1 MTAALVLN
9 KGIKDFFLISLKN
22 RNRGGI
28 AKDTDTVR
36 MTRIIFFCNQKNI
49 IYGIIETH
57 TFRKGKSL
65 RSDLMWGSPTHLKHT
80 IYKSLLY
87 IIPAKWRRGTCS
99 PPAMQH

>member
-9 KGIKDFFLISLKN
+9 KDIKDIFLISLKN

-49 IYGIIETH
+49 IYHI
-57 TFRKGKSL
+57 
-65 RSDLMWGSPTHLKHT
+65 WNN
-80 IYKSLLY
+80 
-87 IIPAKWRRGTCS
+87 
-99 PPAMQH
+99 